1 MFRLGAV
8 RKLWLLITSYGLRS
22 NGHSNISNESK
33 KMKNY
38 LILFIILLL
47 LEFAIAYF
55 HFNSFIRGFLGDVLV
70 ILLLYSFLKI
80 FIKNNVLKTALSVL
94 AFTYFVELLQFFK
107 LAAKFDI
114 QSEILLT
121 IIGSVF
127 DFWDLVAYTLGFILI
142 LLIEKIFIKNEDL
155 KNISL

>member
-1 MFRLGAV
+1 M
-8 RKLWLLITSYGLRS
+8 KLYISIKHIVATSA
-22 NGHSNISNESK
+22 
-33 KMKNY
+33 
-38 LILFIILLL
+38 LFATEI
-47 LEFAIAYF
+47 AIAYF
-55 HFNSFIRGFLGDVLV
+55 HFTPFIRGFLGDVLV
-70 ILLLYSFLKI
+70 IWLLYSFLKI
-80 FIKNNVLKTALSVL
+80 FIKNNVLKTAVSVL
-94 AFTYFVELLQFFK
+94 AFAYFVELLQFFK

-114 QSEILLT
+114 HSEILLT